1 MKKIIM
7 MMAALLM
14 LSMADANAQG
24 FLNKLKQKA
33 QQAVLGNQV
42 EEREEPSE
50 ELQTMS
56 DESADP
62 SKLAVAEGSDIVP
75 KRKTS
80 TVTWDGTVTP
90 SSASTPEALMREL
103 PQLPSAEKMARSTM
117 EERDAYAMQ
126 IARVVA
132 RAEQLQNASKDCS
145 DADLV
150 WPDERR
156 DGPPER
162 RECS

>member
-56 DESADP
+56 E
-62 SKLAVAEGSDIVP
+62 
-75 KRKTS
+75 
-80 TVTWDGTVTP
+80 
-90 SSASTPEALMREL
+90 EA
-103 PQLPSAEKMARSTM
+103 A
-117 EERDAYAMQ
+117 
-126 IARVVA
+126 
-132 RAEQLQNASKDCS
+132 
-145 DADLV
+145 
-150 WPDERR
+150 
-156 DGPPER
+156 
-162 RECS
+162 